1 MELDLLLEQMYQR
14 PKVRDVKLQYDGSKL
29 VYYSNGGVARLAPG
43 ETSDDLERWMET
55 SGPLNQRGRF
65 SIVAP
70 PLQQTPKVYGG
81 EVLTK
86 CGNPSCSLC
95 YPYKSRIIADSVDSM
110 KMAIETTYGNT
121 VNAVKYAGPNGK
133 TIMRPP
139 SFFDF
144 VGANIYTGAINA
156 ASYDPSNLIGSK
168 MTFSIPK
175 KQTIEGEITMAITR
189 EQAEALAAQAAQALQ
204 IVNEREEKF
213 GVDDYKNGD
222 IVAADIKW
230 LKRNQCGSD
239 NEFKR
244 QRTYNYAFIK
254 ADGYWYSSGPRA
266 GGQRFTWDELV
277 NWLQTRYIVRMNDVT
292 KEKPFIKRD
301 NIVTA

>member
-1 MELDLLLEQMYQR
+1 MELDVLLEQMYKR
-14 PKVRDVKLQYDGSKL
+14 PKIHVITGVNHAVDGSKL
-29 VYYSNGGVARLAPG
+29 LFYADGGREYLAPG
-43 ETSDDLERWMET
+43 ETNEEYSAYVRRTEKGLSPT
-55 SGPLNQRGRF
+55 YPQTPSKPQRF
-65 SIVAP
+65 SII
-70 PLQQTPKVYGG
+70 
-81 EVLTK
+81 
-86 CGNPSCSLC
+86 S
-95 YPYKSRIIADSVDSM
+95 DSVDAM
-110 KMAIETTYGNT
+110 KMVIETTYGNT

-133 TIMRPP
+133 TIMRPAP

-144 VGANIYTGAINA
+144 IGAGIYAGTVTAE
-156 ASYDPSNLIGSK
+156 SYDPSNLIGSK
-168 MTFSIPK
+168 ITMNVPK
-175 KQTIEGEITMAITR
+175 KNIIEGSIDFQMNTINGVPEEKVVNNMAITR

>member
-29 VYYSNGGVARLAPG
+29 VYYSNGGVARLASG
-43 ETSDDLERWMET
+43 ETRNDLDRWMET
-55 SGPLNQRGRF
+55 SSPLRQRGRF
-65 SIVAP
+65 SIIAP
-70 PLQQTPKVYGG
+70 SLQQTPKNSEY
-81 EVLTK
+81 
-86 CGNPSCSLC
+86 CGSPTCELCNPRTITS
-95 YPYKSRIIADSVDSM
+95 DSVDAM
-110 KMAIETTYGNT
+110 KMAVETTYGNT
-121 VNAVKYAGPNGK
+121 ANMVKYAGPNGK